1 MASTIQESLTNLQS
15 AIDSRIQNERSFITQ
30 IIEQFQAIIRDLR
43 NRREGV
49 AQGQPVTEDDLARII
64 GSIEGQIV
72 RLQSDSPVG
81 TSEQITE
88 AVGNVVTQA
97 QLGGK
102 RRRTKKR
109 TKKY

>member
-1 MASTIQESLTNLQS
+1 MASTIEASLTNLQS
-15 AIDSRIQNERSFITQ
+15 AISDRFENEHSFITQ
-30 IIEQFQAIIRDLR
+30 IIERFQAILRELR

-49 AQGQPVTEDDLARII
+49 AEGQPVTEDDLTRII
-64 GSIEGQIV
+64 GSIEGQIL

-81 TSEQITE
+81 TSRQITE
-88 AVGNVVTQA
+88 AVENVVTQA

-102 RRRTKKR
+102 RRRTKRR